1 MAKKVKIEL
10 NTKNI
15 GALLKS
21 EDTAKMLQK
30 AAEQRA
36 QGWETD
42 TKKMSTR
49 YIASIYTTDRDKAR
63 EEIDNHRLV
72 GGLK

>member
-15 GALLKS
+15 GELLKS
-21 EDTAKMLQK
+21 EDTAKMLEK
-30 AAEQRA
+30 AAEQKA

-42 TKKMSTR
+42 TKKMGTR
-49 YIASIYTTDRDKAR
+49 YVASIYTTDRDKIR
-63 EEIDNHRLV
+63 EEIDSHRLV